1 MSRQA
6 EDLLVRTLKDA
17 SSLFE
22 KERYKKALEKLDKAE
37 KMAEKA
43 KRTDIMCQVLLQK
56 GAVMNSM
63 GKSDE
68 GQDLYDKALDIFRIS
83 DLNEQ
88 KSSVLKYT
96 LSNTFNEL
104 AKHFKMTDNIEN
116 AEKCYMNE
124 IKVYEIVLEK
134 DPEDEDSNLEIA
146 RIFKDIGDLYEYFKP
161 EEMDPETERQYYEKI
176 LDIREKAFELLPDSE
191 TYVYHLAHALG
202 KLVDYYIIRQDYKS
216 AIQLQE
222 RVVEVMEELIDLLAN
237 WKDLKAKSNAYDKL
251 GSLYAEIGEEEL
263 AQEQYSKA
271 LEYYGMIFDDEL
283 WPLSVKAKLASELME
298 RGKTL
303 LLSKKYE
310 SAKESMDLALD
321 FLEGIDTEE
330 PEDSTKEFL
339 DLASVLLGEGY
350 EKESEDSGYL
360 AELAGIFREYAK
372 TLSDLNRNEEAE
384 EFTAKSEKILRKL
397 AEEGNED
404 S

>member
-1 MSRQA
+1 M
-6 EDLLVRTLKDA
+6 VRTLSDA
-17 SSLFE
+17 SSLFG

-37 KMAEKA
+37 KLAEKT
-43 KRTDIMCQVLLQK
+43 KRTDILCRVLLQK

-63 GKSDE
+63 GKPDE
-68 GQDLYDKALDIFRIS
+68 GQDLYDKALDIYRTS
-83 DLNEQ
+83 NLNEQ
-88 KSSVLKYT
+88 ESSVLKHT
-96 LSNTFNEL
+96 LSNTFSEL
-104 AKHFKMTDNIEN
+104 AKHFKMVDSIEN
-116 AEKCYMNE
+116 AEKCYLNE
-124 IKVYEIVLEK
+124 IKVYEILLEK

-146 RIFKDIGDLYEYFKP
+146 RVFKAIGDLYEYFKP
-161 EEMDPETERQYYEKI
+161 EKMDPETERQYYEKI

-191 TYVYHLAHALG
+191 TYIYDLAHALG

-216 AIQLQE
+216 AIQFQE

-283 WPLSVKAKLASELME
+283 WPFSVKATLASELME

-303 LLSKKYE
+303 LLLKKYE
-310 SAKESMDLALD
+310 SAKESMDMALD
-321 FLEGIDTEE
+321 FLEGVDNEE
-330 PEDSTKEFL
+330 PEDSTEESL
-339 DLASVLLGEGY
+339 DLASVILGEGY
-350 EKESEDSGYL
+350 EEESEDSGYL
-360 AELAGIFREYAK
+360 AELAEIFREYAK

-397 AEEGNED
+397 A
-404 S
+404 

>member
-1 MSRQA
+1 MSKQV

-17 SSLFE
+17 SSLFG

-37 KMAEKA
+37 KLAEKA
-43 KRTDIMCQVLLQK
+43 KRTDILCRVLLQK
-56 GAVMNSM
+56 GAVINSM
-63 GKSDE
+63 SKSDE
-68 GQDLYDKALDIFRIS
+68 GQDLYDKALDIFRTS
-83 DLNEQ
+83 DLNERE
-88 KSSVLKYT
+88 SSVLQST
-96 LSNTFNEL
+96 LSNTFSEL
-104 AKHFKMTDNIEN
+104 ARHFKMADSIEN

-124 IKVYEIVLEK
+124 IKVYEILLEK

-146 RIFKDIGDLYEYFKP
+146 RIFKAIGDLYEYFKP

-191 TYVYHLAHALG
+191 TYIYGLAHALG

-251 GSLYAEIGEEEL
+251 GSLYAEIGKEEL
-263 AQEQYSKA
+263 AEEQYSKA

-283 WPLSVKAKLASELME
+283 WPLSVKAMLASELME

-303 LLSKKYE
+303 LLSNKYE
-310 SAKESMDLALD
+310 SAKESMDMALD
-321 FLEGIDTEE
+321 FLEGVDKEE
-330 PEDSTKEFL
+330 LEDSTKESL
-339 DLASVLLGEGY
+339 DLAYVFLGEGD
-350 EKESEDSGYL
+350 EEESEDSGYL
-360 AELAGIFREYAK
+360 AELAGISREYAK

-384 EFTAKSEKILRKL
+384 EFTAKSEKILGKL

-404 S
+404 L

>member
-1 MSRQA
+1 M
-6 EDLLVRTLKDA
+6 VRTLSDA
-17 SSLFE
+17 SSLFG

-37 KMAEKA
+37 KLAEKT
-43 KRTDIMCQVLLQK
+43 KRTDILCRVLLQK

-63 GKSDE
+63 GKPDE
-68 GQDLYDKALDIFRIS
+68 GQDLYDKALDIYRTS
-83 DLNEQ
+83 NLNEQ
-88 KSSVLKYT
+88 ESSVLKHT
-96 LSNTFNEL
+96 LSNTFSEL
-104 AKHFKMTDNIEN
+104 AKHFKMVDSIEN
-116 AEKCYMNE
+116 AEKCYLNE
-124 IKVYEIVLEK
+124 IKVYEILLEK

-146 RIFKDIGDLYEYFKP
+146 RVFKAIGDLYEYFKP
-161 EEMDPETERQYYEKI
+161 EEMDLETERQYYEKI

-191 TYVYHLAHALG
+191 TYIYDLAHALG
-202 KLVDYYIIRQDYKS
+202 KLVDYYITRQDYKS
-216 AIQLQE
+216 AIQFQE

-283 WPLSVKAKLASELME
+283 WPFSVKATLASELME

-303 LLSKKYE
+303 LLLKKYE
-310 SAKESMDLALD
+310 SAKESMDVALD
-321 FLEGIDTEE
+321 FLEGVDKEE
-330 PEDSTKEFL
+330 MEDSTEESL
-339 DLASVLLGEGY
+339 DLASVILGEGY
-350 EKESEDSGYL
+350 EEESEDSGYL

-397 AEEGNED
+397 AEEGNGD

>member
-1 MSRQA
+1 M
-6 EDLLVRTLKDA
+6 VRTLSDA
-17 SSLFE
+17 SSLFG

-37 KMAEKA
+37 KLAEKT
-43 KRTDIMCQVLLQK
+43 KRTDILCRVLLQK

-63 GKSDE
+63 GKPDE
-68 GQDLYDKALDIFRIS
+68 GQDLYDKALDIYRTS
-83 DLNEQ
+83 NLNEQ
-88 KSSVLKYT
+88 ESSVLKHT
-96 LSNTFNEL
+96 LSNTFSEL
-104 AKHFKMTDNIEN
+104 ARHFKMADSIEN
-116 AEKCYMNE
+116 AEKCYLNE
-124 IKVYEIVLEK
+124 IKVYEILLEK

-146 RIFKDIGDLYEYFKP
+146 RVFKAIGDLYEYFKP
-161 EEMDPETERQYYEKI
+161 EEMDLETERQYYEKI

-191 TYVYHLAHALG
+191 TYIYDLAHALG
-202 KLVDYYIIRQDYKS
+202 KLVDYYITRQDYKS
-216 AIQLQE
+216 AIQFQE

-283 WPLSVKAKLASELME
+283 WPFSVKATLASELME

-303 LLSKKYE
+303 LLLKKYE
-310 SAKESMDLALD
+310 SAKESMDVALD
-321 FLEGIDTEE
+321 FLEGVDKEE
-330 PEDSTKEFL
+330 MEDSTEESL
-339 DLASVLLGEGY
+339 DLASVILGEGY
-350 EKESEDSGYL
+350 EEESEDSGYL

-397 AEEGNED
+397 A
-404 S
+404 

>member
-6 EDLLVRTLKDA
+6 EDLMVRTLSDA
-17 SSLFE
+17 SSLFG

-37 KMAEKA
+37 KLAEKT
-43 KRTDIMCQVLLQK
+43 KRTDILCRVLLQK

-63 GKSDE
+63 GKPDE
-68 GQDLYDKALDIFRIS
+68 GQDLYDKALDIYRTS
-83 DLNEQ
+83 NLNEQ
-88 KSSVLKYT
+88 ESSVLKHT
-96 LSNTFNEL
+96 LSNTFSEL
-104 AKHFKMTDNIEN
+104 AKHFKMVDSIEN
-116 AEKCYMNE
+116 AEKCYLNE
-124 IKVYEIVLEK
+124 IKVYEILLEK

-146 RIFKDIGDLYEYFKP
+146 RVFKAIGDLYEYFKP
-161 EEMDPETERQYYEKI
+161 EKMDPETERQYYEKI

-191 TYVYHLAHALG
+191 TYIYDLAHALG
-202 KLVDYYIIRQDYKS
+202 KLVDYYITRQDYKS
-216 AIQLQE
+216 AIQFQE

-283 WPLSVKAKLASELME
+283 WPFSVKATLASELME

-303 LLSKKYE
+303 LLLKKYE
-310 SAKESMDLALD
+310 SAKESMDVALD
-321 FLEGIDTEE
+321 FLEGVDKEE
-330 PEDSTKEFL
+330 MEDSTEESL
-339 DLASVLLGEGY
+339 DLASVILGEGY
-350 EKESEDSGYL
+350 EEESEDSGYL
-360 AELAGIFREYAK
+360 AELAEIFREYAK

-397 AEEGNED
+397 AEEGNGD

>member
-43 KRTDIMCQVLLQK
+43 KRTDILCQVLLQK
-56 GAVMNSM
+56 GAVMTSM
-63 GKSDE
+63 GKPGE
-68 GQDLYDKALDIFRIS
+68 GQDLYDKALDIFRAS
-83 DLNEQ
+83 DLSDQE
-88 KSSVLKYT
+88 SSVLKST
-96 LSNTFNEL
+96 LSNTFSEL
-104 AKHFKMTDNIEN
+104 ARHFKMADSIEN

-124 IKVYEIVLEK
+124 IKVYEILLEK

-146 RIFKDIGDLYEYFKP
+146 RIFKAIGDLYEYFKP

-202 KLVDYYIIRQDYKS
+202 KLVDYYILRQDYKS

-251 GSLYAEIGEEEL
+251 GSLYAEIGKEEL
-263 AQEQYSKA
+263 VQEQYSKA

-283 WPLSVKAKLASELME
+283 WPFSVKATLASELME

-321 FLEGIDTEE
+321 FLEGIDKEE

-350 EKESEDSGYL
+350 EEESGDSGYL

-372 TLSDLNRNEEAE
+372 TLSDLNRSEEAE
-384 EFTAKSEKILRKL
+384 EFTAKSEKILGKL
-397 AEEGNED
+397 AEEGNKD